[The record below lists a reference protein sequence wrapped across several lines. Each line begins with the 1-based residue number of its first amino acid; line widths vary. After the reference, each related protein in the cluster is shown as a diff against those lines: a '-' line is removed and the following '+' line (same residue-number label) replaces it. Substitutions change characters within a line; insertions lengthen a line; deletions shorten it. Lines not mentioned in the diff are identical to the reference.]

1 MPRSIG
7 QIPAQVAR
15 GFVMGSADV
24 VPGVSGGTVALV
36 LGIYERL
43 IANVRGGAGALGALV
58 RGRWA
63 TALARLAHLEWIW
76 LLSLLAGIGAAVVIL
91 AHTIETLLEE
101 QPVRTAA
108 LFFGLI
114 VGSVVLAWRLV
125 RTRDLQRVGVA
136 VLAAVAAFVVL
147 GYSSGPVEDPTW
159 WMFLAAGAVAICAM
173 ILPGVSG
180 SFLLLMLGMYDSVL
194 GLVTDR
200 DLALLAVFM
209 VGCVVGLALFSTA
222 LHWALARHHD
232 TVLAAMIGL
241 MVGSLRVLWPWPD
254 GTESTTLAAPSGDV
268 AVPVAIAVA
277 GAAVVLAVAL
287 RAGRSESLSPVR

>member
-1 MPRSIG
+1 
-7 QIPAQVAR
+7 
-15 GFVMGSADV
+15 MGSADV

-36 LGIYERL
+36 LGIYEKL
-43 IANVRGGAGALGALV
+43 ITNVRGGAGALGALV

-63 TALARLAHLEWIW
+63 TALLRLARLDWIW

-114 VGSVVLAWRLV
+114 VGSVFLAWRLV
-125 RTRDLQRVGVA
+125 RTRDLQRVAVA
-136 VLAAVAAFVVL
+136 VVAAVCAFVVL
-147 GYSSGPVEDPTW
+147 GYSSGPVDDPTW

-200 DLALLAVFM
+200 DLGLLAVFM
-209 VGCVVGLALFSTA
+209 VGCVAGLALFSTA

-254 GTESTTLAAPSGDV
+254 GTDSTSLAAPSGDV
-268 AVPVAIAVA
+268 LVPVLIAVA
-277 GAAVVLAVAL
+277 AAAVVLTIAL